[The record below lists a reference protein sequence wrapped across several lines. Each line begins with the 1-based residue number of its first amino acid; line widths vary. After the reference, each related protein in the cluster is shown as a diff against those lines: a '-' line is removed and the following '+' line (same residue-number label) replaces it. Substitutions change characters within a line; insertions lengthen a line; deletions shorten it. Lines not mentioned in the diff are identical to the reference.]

1 MESQEELPRIRR
13 RPNTPARELGLDLGP
28 LDYTA
33 AAWNVPQ
40 DTTSTQDAMD
50 SDEDSLITHDTAYDN
65 VDDTYDNVHDVYDV
79 HEKKDVDYGDSPGA
93 TRLSLMG

>member
-1 MESQEELPRIRR
+1 MSIAWRVRNYPEYAIGL
-13 RPNTPARELGLDLGP
+13 TPARELGLDLGP

-50 SDEDSLITHDTAYDN
+50 SDEDSFYNMILYTI
-65 VDDTYDNVHDVYDV
+65 
-79 HEKKDVDYGDSPGA
+79 
-93 TRLSLMG
+93 L